1 MIGEIACQML
11 TFLGYEA
18 RHVLDGEEAISL
30 YRQHLEAGDP
40 FAAVIMDLTI
50 PKGMGGKEA
59 VLELLALDPQARVLV
74 SSGYSNDPGM
84 VNFSR
89 YGFCG
94 HIENRSI
101 WRPSRQPSRLS
112 SDLPPA
118 IGRRFPHQSRLLPLP
133 ATTLNLPRGGCF
145 RREHGWQF
153 GKSLVW

>member
-1 MIGEIACQML
+1 VGSAVGNKKILIMDDEEMIGEIACQML

-30 YRQHLEAGDP
+30 YRQYLEAGDP

-74 SSGYSNDPGM
+74 SSGYSNDPSM

-94 HIENRSI
+94 HIEK
-101 WRPSRQPSRLS
+101 PF
-112 SDLPPA
+112 DLASLKAA
-118 IGRRFPHQSRLLPLP
+118 IEAVL
-133 ATTLNLPRGGCF
+133 
-145 RREHGWQF
+145 
-153 GKSLVW
+153 